1 MGHVVIDA
9 QAISKRFHLRHNRSD
24 ELKVR
29 FLSWFDPSKREVLE
43 EFWALRDVS
52 FSIRQGE
59 AVALV
64 GRNGSG
70 KSTLLKVIAGLH
82 LPTTGRLLVAP
93 HARIGTMIELG
104 VGFNPELSGQENVY
118 LNASVYGLNRDEID
132 ALYPTIVEYS
142 GLRHFMEQPLKNF
155 SSGMYARLG
164 FAVAAH
170 LNPDILLM
178 DEIFTVGD
186 AEFQQQCLAT
196 LRLLREQGKTLL
208 FVSHVP
214 QAVRDM
220 CDRACVLDQGR
231 LVFDG
236 PVLDGLDAYE
246 RMRGVAA
253 PVVAVPGAGRDDSAH
268 P

>member
-1 MGHVVIDA
+1 MADVVIDA
-9 QAISKRFHLRHNRSD
+9 RGVSKRFYLRHNRTN

-29 FLSWFDPSKREVLE
+29 FLAMFDVGKREVLE
-43 EFWALRDVS
+43 EFWALKDVS
-52 FSIRQGE
+52 FTVRQGE

-70 KSTLLKVIAGLH
+70 KSTLLKIIAGLH
-82 LPTTGRLLVAP
+82 LPTAGQLLVAP

-104 VGFNPELSGQENVY
+104 VGFHPELSGTENVF
-118 LNASVYGLNRDEID
+118 LNASVYGLSREEISS
-132 ALYPTIVEYS
+132 LYPAIVEYA

-155 SSGMYARLG
+155 SSGMGARLG
-164 FAVAAH
+164 FAIAAH

-178 DEIFTVGD
+178 DEVFTVGD
-186 AEFQQQCLAT
+186 AEFQEQCLAT
-196 LRLLREQGKTLL
+196 LRAMREKGKTLI

-214 QAVRDM
+214 KAVQDM
-220 CDRACVLDQGR
+220 CDRACVLEQGH

-236 PVLDGLDAYE
+236 PVDAGLEAYE
-246 RMRGVAA
+246 RLRDVAA
-253 PVVAVPGAGRDDSAH
+253 PVVAVPGTERDGST